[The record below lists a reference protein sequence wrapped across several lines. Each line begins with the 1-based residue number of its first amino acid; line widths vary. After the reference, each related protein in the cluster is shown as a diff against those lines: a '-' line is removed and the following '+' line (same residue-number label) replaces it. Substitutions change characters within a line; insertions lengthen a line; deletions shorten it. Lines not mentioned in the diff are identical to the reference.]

1 MLVDLATAYLGSS
14 ENRVSQNPIVHQC
27 FSPLNH
33 IKSSFLGYTPF
44 PDTPILMFSI
54 MFHDRAPVS
63 VPQRA
68 SWPAEPRDG
77 AAHIAIAKI
86 QHLQALSG
94 FNLS

>member
-1 MLVDLATAYLGSS
+1 
-14 ENRVSQNPIVHQC
+14 
-27 FSPLNH
+27 
-33 IKSSFLGYTPF
+33 
-44 PDTPILMFSI
+44 